1 MKIGLGTA
9 QFGLNYGISN
19 ESSVVAIDEV
29 EKIIRSCIRLKL
41 DYIDTAQSYGDA
53 EEKIGNFSLTNFKV
67 ITKIKNYEDLKSVRP
82 SVIKSLANLKIKVIF
97 GVMIHDFEFFMEN
110 QEVLQELI
118 KLQGQG
124 FIEKIGFSL
133 YYPNQLNYL
142 LENNIYFDFIQVPYN
157 ILDRRFEVYFDELKA
172 LGKEIHVRSVFLQ
185 GLFFMN
191 TEKLSTHFNG
201 VKGLLKELQNEVNAF
216 NTSMHSAC
224 LRFVHDN
231 DKIDCVLVGVT
242 SNNEFL
248 ENINSLCDNTDIS
261 FLQKF
266 KINDENILLPFNWK

>member
-19 ESSVVAIDEV
+19 ESSVVAIDEI
-29 EKIIRSCIRLKL
+29 EKIIHSCIRLKL
-41 DYIDTAQSYGDA
+41 NYIDTAQSYGDA

-67 ITKIKNYEDLKSVRP
+67 ITKIKNYEDLDLVRP
-82 SVIKSLANLKIKVIF
+82 SILKSLANLNIKVIF
-97 GVMIHDFEFFMEN
+97 GVMIHDFEYFMKN
-110 QEVLQELI
+110 QRVLQELV
-118 KLQGQG
+118 KLQRQG

-133 YYPNQLNYL
+133 YYPAQLKYL
-142 LENNIYFDFIQVPYN
+142 LQNNIYFDFIQAPYN
-157 ILDRRFEVYFDELKA
+157 VLDRRFEDYFDELRA

-185 GLFFMN
+185 GLFFMD
-191 TEKLSTHFNG
+191 TEKLSSHFNG
-201 VKGLLKELQNEVNAF
+201 VKGLLNELQNEVNTF

-224 LRFVHDN
+224 LRFVNDN
-231 DKIDCVLVGVT
+231 DKIDCALVGVT

-248 ENINSLCDNTDIS
+248 ENVKALSDNTDIS

-266 KINDENILLPFNWK
+266 KSNDENILLPFNWK